1 MYIWNTLT
9 GWIPSPCCGGGGRS
23 TPRNTNND
31 SNSRT
36 ELGRTTDEETPLLT
50 TSTNTT
56 TTNEEEGPSLTS
68 GYTDYL
74 HSSSALRLVVV
85 HGLLYY
91 TLAVVLYSVVLDTK
105 WTVIDSL
112 YFATV
117 LVRVTFVYYSC

>member
-1 MYIWNTLT
+1 M
-9 GWIPSPCCGGGGRS
+9 
-23 TPRNTNND
+23 
-31 SNSRT
+31 
-36 ELGRTTDEETPLLT
+36 
-50 TSTNTT
+50 
-56 TTNEEEGPSLTS
+56 TS

-117 LVRVTFVYYSC
+117 LVRVTCNSIPVVVFECVKVVLRWWSRLLCHSLSLKLVCVCVCVCVWHP